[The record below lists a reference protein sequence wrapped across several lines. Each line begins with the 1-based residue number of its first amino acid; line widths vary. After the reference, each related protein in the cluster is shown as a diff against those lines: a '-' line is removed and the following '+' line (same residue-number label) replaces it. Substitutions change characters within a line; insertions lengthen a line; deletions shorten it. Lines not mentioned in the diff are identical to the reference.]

1 MEKIYNFTETKT
13 QTNQANDFLDLKIV
27 SDGKE
32 PFAKCIKRDQDKVSV
47 DCIVLLEDS
56 KDFQTENGSFNLEI
70 LGMKMYEYVV
80 RACPETPVLIHYDH
94 EKQSVANAIKPF
106 LRDSE
111 YTLVLFSDT
120 PLVTKK
126 NVLNILD
133 FVKNKGLNVC
143 PLTRGYVFKTDYIK
157 RVDEIYSP
165 SVYYFDEED
174 FMMALSYRQVHLIT
188 EMLKNRIVDFHS
200 QNGVYFKDPSTLYIE
215 ANVSIGKGTKI
226 GSFVS
231 LSGDT
236 VIGENVTIENRSE
249 LINAKVA
256 NDVKISGAY
265 LDGAFVYSGSKIA
278 RGAKLCSQTAIKEN
292 SSVCED
298 TIISNAIIGEN
309 SNIGKNNVINFLM
322 SEEQISIGSSCHI
335 MGSAEKPVSMKRG
348 SSVSD
353 MVTIFGGVLLS
364 ENQKVEAGEVVKIAK
379 AGDRND

>member
-1 MEKIYNFTETKT
+1 MEKIYNFTETQEKT
-13 QTNQANDFLDLKIV
+13 EGERDFLDLKIV
-27 SDGKE
+27 SDGKQ
-32 PFAKCIKRDQDKVSV
+32 PFAKSIKRDQDKISV

-56 KDFQTENGSFNLEI
+56 KDFQTENGSYNLEI

-94 EKQSVANAIKPF
+94 EKQNVASAVKPF

-120 PLVTKK
+120 PLITKK

-133 FVKNKGLNVC
+133 FVKTKGLNVC
-143 PLTRGYVFKTDYIK
+143 PLTRGYVFKTEYIK

-174 FMMALSYRQVHLIT
+174 FMMALSYRQVNLIT
-188 EMLKNRIVDFHS
+188 EMLKNRIIDFHC

-215 ANVSIGKGTKI
+215 ANVSIGKGTTV
-226 GSFVS
+226 GSFVC

-236 VIGENVTIENRSE
+236 VIGENVSIENRSE
-249 LINAKVA
+249 LVNAKVG
-256 NDVKISGAY
+256 NDVRICGAY
-265 LDGAFVYSGSKIA
+265 LDGAFVYAGSKIA

-292 SSVCED
+292 STVLED

-309 SNIGKNNVINFLM
+309 SNVGRNNVINFLM

-335 MGSAEKPVSMKRG
+335 MGFAEKPVTMKKG

-353 MVTIFGGVLLS
+353 MATIFGGVMLS
-364 ENQKVEAGEVVKIAK
+364 ENQKVDAGEIVKIEK
-379 AGDRND
+379 AGEKND